1 MITLWLLIGIFFTS
15 AAMAADTG
23 LTCAIDMGSNNFRL
37 IVGEMKGG
45 KYLQHH
51 FIKDRLGVGDDMSA
65 TGSITAAKL
74 KQIDQ
79 TLRKYLAECDAK
91 GITVRMAVATAA
103 FREAKNSG
111 EVAKIA
117 ESINLPLDIASEE
130 RESQL
135 AYLVASLGKLNFAV
149 IDNGSRSIELVTRTA
164 DGFQWDVFN
173 LGYRIAF
180 VQFFEP
186 AKIFAEAEAGYRKAL
201 ASYLSAAGYMKNRAA
216 YMGVEMHD
224 LARYLLGREQVDEA
238 MVTLDLASK
247 KLATLRSMSEAEF
260 SELKKAKDIDQVL
273 PRLVVLE
280 QTLIAF
286 GYREMQIFDR
296 ELGVGLIVEKGL

>member
-1 MITLWLLIGIFFTS
+1 MITLWFLIAMFFTS

-65 TGSITAAKL
+65 TGSISAAKL

-103 FREAKNSG
+103 FREAKNKG

-117 ESINLPLDIASEE
+117 ESIKLPLDIASEE

-164 DGFQWDVFN
+164 GGFQWDVFN

-186 AKIFAEAEAGYRKAL
+186 AKTFAEAEAAYRKAL
-201 ASYLSAAGYMKNRAA
+201 ASYLSAAGYMKKRAA
-216 YMGVEMHD
+216 YMGVEMQD

-238 MVTLDLASK
+238 MVSLDLASK
-247 KLATLRSMSEAEF
+247 KLASLRALSEAEF
-260 SELKKAKDIDQVL
+260 SELKKAKDIDLVL

-296 ELGVGLIVEKGL
+296 ELGVGLIVGKGL